1 MESYA
6 MIENGIVVNVISL
19 RRSQAHEFPGSVELG
34 DIPAMIGD
42 TYSDGIFYRHGEQVK
57 STAQLLEEARKDAEE
72 AFAILQGVEE

>member
-1 MESYA
+1 MTYA
-6 MIENGIVVNVISL
+6 QLKDGIVVNVLSL
-19 RRSQAHEFPGSVELG
+19 RKAQAHEFPDCVPLN

-57 STAQLLEEARKDAEE
+57 STAQLLEEERKDAEE